1 MLIMVYHSIDP
12 LSSRYLVETTTA
24 IKYPLDFLGN
34 QKIKFGLYKQFFFYC
49 CLFFVLF
56 SRRTQETLYDMRTR
70 AVPSSVYESQVFFSS
85 TFGLFQKEFVVNY
98 EVKQFNIKNCEINIK
113 VNY

>member
-1 MLIMVYHSIDP
+1 
-12 LSSRYLVETTTA
+12 
-24 IKYPLDFLGN
+24 
-34 QKIKFGLYKQFFFYC
+34 
-49 CLFFVLF
+49 
-56 SRRTQETLYDMRTR
+56 MRTR
-70 AVPSSVYESQVFFSS
+70 AVSSSVYESQVFFSS